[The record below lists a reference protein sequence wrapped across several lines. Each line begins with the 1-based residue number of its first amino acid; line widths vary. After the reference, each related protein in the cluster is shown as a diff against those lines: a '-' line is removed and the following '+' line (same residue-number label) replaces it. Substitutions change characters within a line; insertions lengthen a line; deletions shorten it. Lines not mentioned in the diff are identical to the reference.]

1 MSKKEKIR
9 EQISFRLTIVYLFIA
24 GFSLLIVGQI
34 IYLQNFR
41 KKALEAQAQTT
52 NFKII
57 EASRG
62 DILAID
68 GRVLATSV
76 PKYKILLDTQV
87 EHLTDSIFLANI
99 DSLST
104 CLSELFKDR
113 TREEYIEKLKTA
125 RETKNRYLLL
135 QKDVSFR
142 DLQIIK
148 TFPILELGRFKGGLI
163 TEEEFTR
170 TLPHGYLARRTIGYK
185 QEDNRKVGIEG
196 AFDEYLSGKDGYKLM
211 QKISGGSSKELSY
224 KNATEPTNGIDIIST
239 IDINIQDIVDKA
251 LRNRLIRHDAEYGVA
266 ILMDVKTGE
275 IRAIVNLTKESD
287 SVYVE
292 DFNYAI
298 ARLYEPGSTF
308 KLASMLV
315 SIEKGGVEL
324 DEIIDTKSGILKIGD
339 FYIKDHKRGGYGKI
353 SFQEVFEHS
362 SNIGVSLV
370 AKEQFENRPEEFLDR
385 LYSIGFGDKLGIKLK
400 GEAKPEVKYP
410 DDNNGRL
417 WSGVSLMQMAQG
429 YELKVTPLQILSLYN
444 SIANNGKMLQPI
456 FVKAFRE
463 HGEITKTFK
472 AKTLNSSIC
481 SKETLAKVKIM
492 LEGVV
497 ERGTAAKY
505 VKSESFKIAGKTGTS
520 EIAVGTTGYHSEEGV
535 FNNASFAGYFPAD
548 NPKYSCIVLIS
559 KPRRFSAYGGSV
571 AGPVFKEIA
580 EKLYATDYEMQN
592 RKVFDVENLPDTTLL
607 PISKYGNK
615 NLLNTVFY
623 SLNILTKGEVKTN
636 SNWVKTSV
644 DDTKIAYIKLEL
656 EQNKVPNVFGMGAM
670 DAVFLLENR
679 GLKVILK
686 GKGTV
691 RKQSIPPSRDIKKG
705 DKIVI
710 TLEV

>member
-1 MSKKEKIR
+1 MNIR
-9 EQISFRLTIVYLFIA
+9 EQINFRLTIIYLLIV
-24 GFSLLIVGQI
+24 GFSLLIVGQM

-52 NFKII
+52 NFKVI

-62 DILAID
+62 DILAVD

-87 EHLTDSIFLANI
+87 KNITDSIFFSNI
-99 DSLST
+99 DSLSA
-104 CLSELFKDR
+104 CLSNLFEDATK
-113 TREEYIEKLKTA
+113 EEYILKLKKG
-125 RETKNRYLLL
+125 REKKNRYLLL

-142 DLQIIK
+142 DLQMLK
-148 TFPILELGRFKGGLI
+148 TFPILEYGRFKGGLI

-185 QEDNRKVGIEG
+185 LEDNRKVGIEG
-196 AFDEYLSGKDGYKLM
+196 AFDEYLAGKDGYKLM

-224 KNATEPTNGIDIIST
+224 KNATEPTNGIDIYST

-251 LRNRLIRHDAEYGVA
+251 LRTRLVRHDAEYGVA

-275 IRAIVNLTKESD
+275 VRAIVNLTKKAD

-308 KLASMLV
+308 KLASMMV
-315 SIEKGGVEL
+315 AIEKGRIDL
-324 DEIIDTKSGILKIGD
+324 DKIIDTKFGVLKIGD

-353 SFQEVFEHS
+353 TFQEVFEHS

-370 AKEQFENRPEEFLDR
+370 AREQFEKHPEEFLDR
-385 LYSIGFGDKLGIKLK
+385 LYSIGFGNKLGVKLK
-400 GEAKPEVKYP
+400 GEVKPEIKYP
-410 DDNNGRL
+410 DDNDGRL

-429 YELKVTPLQILSLYN
+429 YELKVTPLQVLSFYN
-444 SIANNGKMLQPI
+444 AVANDGRLLRPI
-456 FVKAFRE
+456 FVKAFRR
-463 HGEITKTFK
+463 HGEITKVFK

-481 SKETLAKVKIM
+481 SKETLEKVKIM

-505 VKSESFKIAGKTGTS
+505 VKSKSFKIAGKTGTS

-580 EKLYATDYEMQN
+580 EKLYATDNEMQN
-592 RKVFDVENLPDTTLL
+592 NKNFEIENMPDTLQL
-607 PISKYGNK
+607 PISKYGDK

-623 SLNILTKGEVKTN
+623 SLNILTKGEVETN
-636 SNWVKTSV
+636 NMWVRTSI
-644 DDTKIAYIKLEL
+644 DDKKITYTNIEFV
-656 EQNKVPNVFGMGAM
+656 QNKVPSVFGMGIM

-679 GLKVILK
+679 GLKVIVK

-691 RKQSIPPSRDIKKG
+691 RRQSIPPNRDIKEG
-705 DKIVI
+705 DKIVL
-710 TLEV
+710 TLEI

>member
-1 MSKKEKIR
+1 LNIR
-9 EQISFRLTIVYLFIA
+9 EQINFRLTIVYLFIA
-24 GFSLLIVGQI
+24 GFSLLIVGQM

-52 NFKII
+52 NFKVI

-62 DILAID
+62 DILAVD

-87 EHLTDSIFLANI
+87 DNITDSIFFANI
-99 DSLST
+99 DSLSL
-104 CLSELFKDR
+104 CLSNLFEDQTK
-113 TREEYIEKLKTA
+113 EEYYEKLKNG
-125 RETKNRYLLL
+125 REKKNRYLLL
-135 QKDVSFR
+135 QNNVSFR
-142 DLQIIK
+142 DLQQLK
-148 TFPILELGRFKGGLI
+148 TFPILKLGRFKGGLI

-185 QEDNRKVGIEG
+185 TEDNRKVGIEG
-196 AFDEYLSGKDGYKLM
+196 AFDEYLAGKDGYKLM

-224 KNATEPTNGIDIIST
+224 KNSTEPTNGIDIYTT

-251 LRNRLIRHDAEYGVA
+251 LRKRLIRHDAEYGVA
-266 ILMDVKTGE
+266 VLMDVKTGE
-275 IRAIVNLTKESD
+275 VRAIVNLTKKED

-292 DFNYAI
+292 NFNYAI

-308 KLASMLV
+308 KLASMMV
-315 SIEKGGVEL
+315 AIEKGRIDL
-324 DEIIDTKSGILKIGD
+324 DKIIDTKSGVLKIGD

-353 SFQEVFEHS
+353 TFQEVFEHS

-370 AKEQFENRPEEFLDR
+370 AREQFEKNQEEFLDR
-385 LYSIGFGDKLGIKLK
+385 LYSIGFGDKLGVKLK
-400 GEAKPEVKYP
+400 GEEKPEIKYP
-410 DDNNGRL
+410 DDNDGRL

-429 YELKVTPLQILSLYN
+429 YELKVTPMQVLSFYN
-444 SIANNGKMLQPI
+444 AVANDGRLLRPI

-463 HGEITKTFK
+463 HGEVTKTFK

-520 EIAVGTTGYHSEEGV
+520 EIAVGTTGYHSDEGV

-592 RKVFDVENLPDTTLL
+592 NKNFDIENLPDSLQL

-615 NLLNTVFY
+615 KLLNTVFY
-623 SLNILTKGEVKTN
+623 SLNILTKGEVETN
-636 SNWVKTSV
+636 NKWVKTSV
-644 DDTKIAYIKLEL
+644 DDKKIAYSKLEF

-679 GLKVILK
+679 GLQVILK
-686 GKGTV
+686 GKGTI
-691 RKQSIPPSRDIKKG
+691 RKQSIPPNRDIKKG
-705 DKIVI
+705 DKIVL

>member
-1 MSKKEKIR
+1 MNIR
-9 EQISFRLTIVYLFIA
+9 EQINFRLTIVYLSISV
-24 GFSLLIVGQI
+24 FSLLIVGQI

-41 KKALEAQAQTT
+41 KKALEAQAQTI
-52 NFKII
+52 NYKVI

-62 DILAID
+62 DILAVD

-87 EHLTDSIFLANI
+87 KNITDSIFNSNI
-99 DSLST
+99 DSLSV
-104 CLSELFKDR
+104 CLSNLFEDATK
-113 TREEYIEKLKTA
+113 EEYIEKLKKG
-125 RETKNRYLLL
+125 REKKNRYLLL
-135 QKDVSFR
+135 QRDVSFR
-142 DLQIIK
+142 DLQILN
-148 TFPILELGRFKGGLI
+148 TFPILEYGRFKGGLI
-163 TEEEFTR
+163 IEEEFTR
-170 TLPHGYLARRTIGYK
+170 TMPHGYLAKRTIGYK
-185 QEDNRKVGIEG
+185 TDDNRKVGIEG
-196 AFDEYLSGKDGYKLM
+196 AFDEYLAGRDGYKLM

-224 KNATEPTNGIDIIST
+224 KNAIEPTNGIDIIST
-239 IDINIQDIVDKA
+239 IDINVQDVVDKA

-275 IRAIVNLTKESD
+275 VKAIVNLTKKAD

-308 KLASMLV
+308 KLASMMV
-315 SIEKGGVEL
+315 AIEKGRIDL
-324 DEIIDTKSGILKIGD
+324 DEIIDTKSGVLKIGD

-353 SFQEVFEHS
+353 TFQEVFEHS

-370 AKEQFENRPEEFLDR
+370 AREQFEKNQEEFLDR
-385 LYSIGFGDKLGIKLK
+385 LYSIGFGDKLGVKLK
-400 GEAKPEVKYP
+400 GEVKPEIKYP

-429 YELKVTPLQILSLYN
+429 YELKVTPLQILSFYN
-444 SIANNGKMLQPI
+444 AVANNGRLLCPI

-520 EIAVGTTGYHSEEGV
+520 EIAVGTTGYHTEDGV

-592 RKVFDVENLPDTTLL
+592 NKIFDVENMADTTLL

-636 SNWVKTSV
+636 NNWVKTSV
-644 DDTKIAYIKLEL
+644 DEKKIAYTKLEF

-670 DAVFLLENR
+670 DAVYLLENR
-679 GLKVILK
+679 GLIVILK

-691 RKQSIPPSRDIKKG
+691 RKQSIPPNRDIKKG